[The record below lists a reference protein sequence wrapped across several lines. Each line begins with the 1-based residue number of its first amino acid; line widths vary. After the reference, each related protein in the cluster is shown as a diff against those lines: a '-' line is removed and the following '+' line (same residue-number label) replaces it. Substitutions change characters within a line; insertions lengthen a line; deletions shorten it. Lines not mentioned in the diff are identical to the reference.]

1 MIDEIPHE
9 KSDMY
14 SFCAFVWELFNC
26 MIIFFVLNLI
36 ILFHF
41 FFLIKVEI
49 PWKDMEWHAIKTKL
63 HDDEN
68 SLPVDLN
75 LIPFPFNRILRDGLS
90 YNSIKR
96 MSFEE
101 VKTNLDNFR
110 EVNIIR
116 IVFRFN

>member
-1 MIDEIPHE
+1 LC
-9 KSDMY
+9 
-14 SFCAFVWELFNC
+14 FCLGIIQLYNHFFLKFN
-26 MIIFFVLNLI
+26 NSSS
-36 ILFHF
+36 F

-110 EVNIIR
+110 EVNILEL
-116 IVFRFN
+116 FCFN